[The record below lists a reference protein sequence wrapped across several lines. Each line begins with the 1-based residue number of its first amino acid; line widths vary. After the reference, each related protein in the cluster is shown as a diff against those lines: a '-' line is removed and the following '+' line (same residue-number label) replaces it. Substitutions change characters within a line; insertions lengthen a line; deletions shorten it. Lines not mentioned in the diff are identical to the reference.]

1 MTIFLVFRIG
11 YKLDN
16 PEEMESELVME
27 SNSYQ
32 VYKSDI
38 LKGIKKGEKRTIK
51 AFFEKEFHF
60 SYEMLESR
68 YL

>member
-1 MTIFLVFRIG
+1 
-11 YKLDN
+11 
-16 PEEMESELVME
+16 MESELVME

-32 VYKSDI
+32 VFKSDI

-60 SYEMLESR
+60 SYEMLEFR